1 MISLLSILILSYLV
15 GSTPTSIIV
24 GKILKGIDIRDYG
37 SGNAGG
43 TNAFRVLGWKA
54 GVFVSL
60 VDIAKGTFS
69 TVVISKIH
77 IDTLPFDNATLIM
90 ILAGVCAIL
99 GHTYTIFAGFKGGK
113 GVGTG
118 AGMLIG
124 LFPIAFLICLIVF
137 AIILFSTGIVSISS
151 MAAAVTLPIAL
162 LVIDN
167 LFSKNVDTTLT
178 IFSIIIPSFIIFT
191 HRSNIKRLIKG
202 EENSF
207 DKIMIFHRKKP
218 KSTEK

>member
-60 VDIAKGTFS
+60 VDIAKGTFA
-69 TVVISKIH
+69 TVVISKIY
-77 IDTLPFDNATLIM
+77 IDALPFDNTALIM

-99 GHTYTIFAGFKGGK
+99 GHTYTIFARFKGGK
-113 GVGTG
+113 GVGTA

-178 IFSIIIPSFIIFT
+178 IFSIIIPFFIIFT

-202 EENSF
+202 EEQSF
-207 DKIMIFHRKKP
+207 EKVMIFRRKKL
-218 KSTEK
+218 KSKEK

>member
-1 MISLLSILILSYLV
+1 MISLLIILILSYLV
-15 GSTPTSIIV
+15 GSIPTSIIT
-24 GKILKGIDIRDYG
+24 GRILKRIDIRDYG

-60 VDIAKGTFS
+60 FDIAKGTFA
-69 TVVISKIH
+69 TVVISKIR
-77 IDTLPFDNATLIM
+77 IDALPFDNATLIM

-99 GHTYTIFAGFKGGK
+99 GHTYTIFARFKGGK

-124 LFPIAFLICLIVF
+124 LFPIALPFCIIVF
-137 AIILFSTGIVSISS
+137 ALVLFSTGIVSISS
-151 MAAAVTLPIAL
+151 MAAAFSLPIVL
-162 LVIDN
+162 IILDN

-178 IFSIIIPSFIIFT
+178 IFSIIIPFFIIFT
-191 HRSNIKRLIKG
+191 HRLNIKRLIKG
-202 EENSF
+202 EEKSF
-207 DKIMIFHRKKP
+207 EKVMIFRRKKP

>member
-24 GKILKGIDIRDYG
+24 GKILKGIDIRNYG

-43 TNAFRVLGWKA
+43 TNAFRVLGWKT

-60 VDIAKGTFS
+60 VDIAKGTFA

-77 IDTLPFDNATLIM
+77 IDALPFDDTTLIM

-99 GHTYTIFAGFKGGK
+99 GHTYTIFARFKGGK
-113 GVGTG
+113 GVGTA
-118 AGMLIG
+118 AGMLIA

-178 IFSIIIPSFIIFT
+178 IFSIIIPFFIIFT

-202 EENSF
+202 EEQSF
-207 DKIMIFHRKKP
+207 EKVMIFRRKKL